1 MTSRQPSAWTTPRLS
16 PRPATPPRPRRAL
29 VTGAASGLGLALVRA
44 LHSRGDEVMATD
56 MSPERPAAL
65 PPDVRYASLD
75 VRSDADWARVRA
87 EVESRWGG
95 LDLLFNNAGIA
106 GTGRIDV
113 ATMAE
118 WQEIVDVNLLGV
130 VRGCR
135 TFVPLFKEQESG
147 HVVNTA
153 SLAGLVHG
161 PGMSTYNAVKA
172 AVVAVSETLDAEL
185 HPWGVRVSA
194 LCPSFFRSN
203 LTRSFRGADT
213 ELDASGRDL
222 VLEAGRSADQVAA
235 AALRGVDRG
244 RAVVLTD
251 LDGTYAWYAKRLLRP
266 VYLRVLRGA
275 GRDLRDGRRS
285 MPLPGRARRR

>member
-1 MTSRQPSAWTTPRLS
+1 MTPRLS
-16 PRPATPPRPRRAL
+16 SRPAAPPRHRRAL
-29 VTGAASGLGLALVRA
+29 VTGAASGLGLALAQA
-44 LHSRGDEVMATD
+44 LHARGDEVMATD
-56 MSPERPAAL
+56 MSPDHPAEL
-65 PPDVRYASLD
+65 PQDVRYASLD
-75 VRSDADWARVRA
+75 VRSDADWAHVRG
-87 EVESRWGG
+87 EVESHWGG

-106 GTGRIDV
+106 GSGRIDV

-118 WQEIVDVNLLGV
+118 WQDIVDVNLLGV

-135 TFVPLFKEQESG
+135 TFVPMLKEQGSG
-147 HVVNTA
+147 QIVNTA

-185 HPWGVRVSA
+185 RPWGIRVSA
-194 LCPSFFRSN
+194 VCPSFFRSN
-203 LTRSFRGADT
+203 LTDSFRGADV
-213 ELDASGRDL
+213 EHDASGRDL
-222 VLEAGRSADQVAA
+222 VLEARRSADQVAA

-251 LDGTYAWYAKRLLRP
+251 LDGAYAWYGKRLLRP

-275 GRDLRDGRRS
+275 GRDLRDGLRS
-285 MPLPGRARRR
+285 MPLPGRANRR